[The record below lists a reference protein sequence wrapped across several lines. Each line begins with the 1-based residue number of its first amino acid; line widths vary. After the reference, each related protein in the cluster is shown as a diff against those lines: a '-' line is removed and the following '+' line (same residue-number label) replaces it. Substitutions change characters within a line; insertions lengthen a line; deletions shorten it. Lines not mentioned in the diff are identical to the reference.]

1 MKTRRHLIGAAAGAA
16 ALTAAPALGSET
28 KLIAGLDGRIR
39 GAAPGSADPHV
50 TLARRCLDCAS
61 EMEQLWEV
69 HGQERERLTV
79 LLGEEGVRAEWEKPQ
94 PRTRLLSQILD
105 RIDDLDREQE
115 RIAKLLSQKPA
126 RSLEG
131 VAGKI
136 MIARQLIDPRD
147 DPYKT
152 RRLLARAAADFKAFG
167 ISIHG

>member
-28 KLIAGLDGRIR
+28 KFIAGLDGRIR
-39 GAAPGSADPHV
+39 SAAPGVTDPHV
-50 TLARRCLDCAS
+50 ALARRCLDCAT
-61 EMEQLWEV
+61 EIERLWEA
-69 HGQERERLTV
+69 HEQEYDRLTA
-79 LLGEEGVRAEWEKPQ
+79 LLGEEGVRAEWDAPT

-115 RIAKLLSQKPA
+115 RIAKLLSQRPA

-131 VAGKI
+131 VAGKV

-152 RRLLARAAADFKAFG
+152 RNLLARAAADFKAFG